1 VHAVALNEYR
11 LHDCKQCRN
20 CGISKWVVETRAAAA
35 AAAGACEQQVR
46 TVVSR
51 VDVLSNFVDEIA
63 TWTRL
68 ALMIPEVVMWVL
80 VRCLPSSTSSRS
92 EEDQCNSSR
101 HTPLAQQRERSK
113 NAASQAYDD
122 RQLRLQNLF
131 LSLGHP
137 RVKRR
142 VHLTRHAR
150 ASVRTSS
157 ERVYAVA
164 GEQARDSAPTTRTQP
179 RPRAVA
185 MSSGP
190 RRAVRRARRGSSFAR
205 AATDACV
212 R

>member
-1 VHAVALNEYR
+1 MHAVALNEYR

-20 CGISKWVVETRAAAA
+20 CGISKWVVETRAAAAA

-68 ALMIPEVVMWVL
+68 ALMIPEVVMWIL

-164 GEQARDSAPTTRTQP
+164 GEQARDSAPS
-179 RPRAVA
+179 RPRT
-185 MSSGP
+185 
-190 RRAVRRARRGSSFAR
+190 RGRHVGAAGR
-205 AATDACV
+205 AAAPAAA
-212 R
+212 